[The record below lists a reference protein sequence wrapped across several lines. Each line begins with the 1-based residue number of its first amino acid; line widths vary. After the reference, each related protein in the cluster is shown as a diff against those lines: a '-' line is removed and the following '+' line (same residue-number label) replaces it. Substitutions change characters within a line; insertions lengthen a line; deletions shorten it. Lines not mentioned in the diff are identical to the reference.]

1 MDLDNL
7 LVVLDN
13 LAGEQQT
20 IKEFSG
26 QDIDPEVLCDPRSLE
41 QCLQQNLSP
50 GALFLVFPFLSWGY
64 PAGWFIMKN
73 PSKMEDLGLP
83 PILGKL

>member
-26 QDIDPEVLCDPRSLE
+26 QDTDPEVLCDPRSLE

-50 GALFLVFPFLSWGY
+50 GA
-64 PAGWFIMKN
+64 
-73 PSKMEDLGLP
+73 
-83 PILGKL
+83 